1 MKLKYHHLLI
11 VSLFV
16 IISTIVACK
25 SKKNIAKNNEVKKDS
40 VKAETKPNN
49 IKPAKVLSFT
59 VNNWS
64 TFSSK
69 INIEYE
75 SEAHSL
81 PINSF
86 SGQIRM
92 SKDNYI
98 WMTIQVPILGE
109 AVRALITKDSV
120 KVLDRYN
127 KRYLL
132 TNFSYLQK
140 FSSVPL
146 SLDKLQDALIGNPT
160 FKLKDATIDTSD
172 NMMMA
177 IFQDAKV
184 KNTIFALFNN
194 LRVKKNIYIDKIQ
207 NVDITAIY
215 PEFEEIEGQ
224 QIPKKINLS
233 TTKPDKS
240 TIDLEY
246 NGTQLNKPITAEF
259 NIPAS
264 YKKLQ

>member
-1 MKLKYHHLLI
+1 
-11 VSLFV
+11 
-16 IISTIVACK
+16 
-25 SKKNIAKNNEVKKDS
+25 
-40 VKAETKPNN
+40 
-49 IKPAKVLSFT
+49 
-59 VNNWS
+59 
-64 TFSSK
+64 
-69 INIEYE
+69 
-75 SEAHSL
+75 
-81 PINSF
+81 
-86 SGQIRM
+86 
-92 SKDNYI
+92 
-98 WMTIQVPILGE
+98 MTIQVPILGE

-224 QIPKKINLS
+224 QIHCNLPDVLAITIMWRSS
-233 TTKPDKS
+233 TKDTGPVTFTRS
-240 TIDLEY
+240 PVNSIS
-246 NGTQLNKPITAEF
+246 PH
-259 NIPAS
+259 P
-264 YKKLQ
+264 